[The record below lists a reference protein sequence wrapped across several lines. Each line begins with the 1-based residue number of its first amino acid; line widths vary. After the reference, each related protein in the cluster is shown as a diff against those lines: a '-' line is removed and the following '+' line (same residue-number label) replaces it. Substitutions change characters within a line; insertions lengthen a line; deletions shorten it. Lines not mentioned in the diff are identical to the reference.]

1 MAKQL
6 PLTCPG
12 HTRPVVHL
20 GFSNITANG
29 GYFLITAC
37 KDGKPMY
44 RHGHTG
50 DWIGTFDGHKGAVW
64 GASLTMDASLAGTG
78 AADFTAKLWN
88 TTSGDEINTYA
99 HPHIVKTVSFSN
111 DNKSFATGCVDQVI
125 RVFDVVSGNKEPTFH
140 TKLSKP
146 IKATVWDGKDNGIL
160 LASAEEGVVRKYDCR
175 TNTEVQSVELS
186 SPSMVTSVDLS
197 WDSTIVTV
205 AHGDCVSFL
214 QSDSLKVIH
223 THQFPS
229 IHYSASLHPDKSC
242 FVAGGED
249 FKLRKC
255 DFVTGNE
262 LESYKGHFGPVHCV
276 RYSPDGEVYC
286 SGSEDGTVRLWQHQ
300 VGKTYGLWKNNST
313 TE

>member
-20 GFSNITANG
+20 AFSNITASG

-44 RHGHTG
+44 RHGNTG

-64 GASLTMDASLAGTG
+64 GAALTADASLAGTG

-88 TTSGDEINTYA
+88 TTSGDEVNSFA
-99 HPHIVKTVSFSN
+99 HPHIVKTVSFSS
-111 DNKSFATGCVDQVI
+111 DNKKFATGCVDQMI
-125 RVFDVVSGNKEPTFH
+125 RVFDTSSGTKEPSSQFKL
-140 TKLSKP
+140 TKP
-146 IKATVWDGKDNGIL
+146 VKATIWDGQDGNIL
-160 LASAEEGVVRKYDCR
+160 VASAEEGVVRKFDCR
-175 TNTEVQSVELS
+175 ANTEVQSIELS
-186 SPSMVTSVDLS
+186 SSMVTNIDLS
-197 WDSTIVTV
+197 WDGSILTI
-205 AHGDCVSFL
+205 AHGDSVTFL
-214 QSDSLKVIH
+214 QCDNLKMLH
-223 THQFPS
+223 SHQLS
-229 IHYSASLHPDKSC
+229 SVHYSASLHPDKSC
-242 FVAGGED
+242 FVVGGED

-255 DFVTGNE
+255 DYTSGSE

-286 SGSEDGTVRLWQHQ
+286 SGAEDGTVRLWQHH
-300 VGKTYGLWKNNST
+300 VGKTYGLWKNTSS
-313 TE
+313 E